1 MSIPARHFDHRVRIW
16 GSSEIRGATFGDASR
31 IWSPVPE
38 QDDVGM
44 AVQAKRETRADQGPG
59 ERVVGEYRGF
69 AAASTDV
76 VEGDVIEILSG
87 PEASVDPNSPRL
99 LKADSVYRPRG
110 RHTQLVLIDWQG
122 ALA

>member
-1 MSIPARHFDHRVRIW
+1 MTIPTHHFDHRVRIW
-16 GSSEIRGATFGDASR
+16 GSKESRGSTFRDVTR
-31 IWSPVPE
+31 IWSIVPG

-44 AVQAKRETRADQGPG
+44 AIQAQRETRQESGPG
-59 ERVVGEYRGF
+59 ERVVGQYAGF
-69 AAASTDV
+69 AAASIDA

-87 PEASVDPNSPRL
+87 PEASADPEEPRL

-110 RHTQLVLIDWQG
+110 RHTQLVLVDWQG